1 MGITGGLASH
11 LFAFLIG
18 FGSSSVISLLK
29 LDDKEEWKMDFDINS
44 EKFLKENKIFICA
57 IGLILFN

>member
-29 LDDKEEWKMDFDINS
+29 LDDKEE
-44 EKFLKENKIFICA
+44 
-57 IGLILFN
+57 